1 MSSDTEILNRTPT
14 DQYKL
19 PAVLGAK
26 NKIRLLNSVVFYV
39 NIKAEC
45 TREM

>member
-1 MSSDTEILNRTPT
+1 MPSDTETLNRIPT

-19 PAVLGAK
+19 LAVLERK
-26 NKIRLLNSVVFYV
+26 NKIRLLNNVVFYV
-39 NIKAEC
+39 NIKEC